1 VLEVHVTGWAIGA
14 GDLPAAGGDHPTGV
28 LTGQAG
34 FVGVVVFA
42 LGVVCAH
49 TPSVPDTVQGV
60 QHNDTQMCKILTM
73 TAVAVTNPQTDPAW
87 EFTVYIPGHPMP
99 KGSTSSIPIRNGN
112 RTRWIDVDKEEVREW
127 VGVVAVYALA
137 ERRRREARGDRSFPY
152 AAAMRLNVLFVF
164 ERPTNQ
170 PTGPPIIAQG
180 RPQKDGT
187 KPAIGD
193 LDKLVRSIGDAL
205 PDDKRY
211 PNISLGPRGERKQ
224 PKAQVIAD
232 DRLITEIV
240 ARKAFTDEVN
250 GPAGCHLTL
259 SAVNR
264 QVTV

>member
-1 VLEVHVTGWAIGA
+1 
-14 GDLPAAGGDHPTGV
+14 
-28 LTGQAG
+28 
-34 FVGVVVFA
+34 
-42 LGVVCAH
+42 
-49 TPSVPDTVQGV
+49 
-60 QHNDTQMCKILTM
+60 MCKILTM

-152 AAAMRLNVLFVF
+152 AAAMRLNVL
-164 ERPTNQ
+164 
-170 PTGPPIIAQG
+170 
-180 RPQKDGT
+180 
-187 KPAIGD
+187 
-193 LDKLVRSIGDAL
+193 RSIGDAL